1 MGQNQSGSGAEKD
14 QKLLFSPESQDKL
27 KEVFLDASIGDEKVC
42 LIKGLQVIIISKPR
56 ICSSFTHMFPQ
67 TFAYADLT

>member
-1 MGQNQSGSGAEKD
+1 MGQHHGKHTEKD

-42 LIKGLQVIIISKPR
+42 LVKGLQVGIISSM
-56 ICSSFTHMFPQ
+56 IFWCLHLF
-67 TFAYADLT
+67 YC